1 MKFTD
6 LRLAE
11 PIVRAVAAEG
21 YETPTPIQAKA
32 IPEALSGNDV
42 LGCAQTGTGKTGAF
56 ALPILHMLA
65 ANPGPTAPGQPRALI
80 LCPTR
85 ELASQIHESFRVY
98 GRGLKLHSTAVF
110 GGVGKGNQIRN
121 LRRGVDI
128 LVATP
133 GRLFDLMSDGFIDLS
148 RVETLVLDEAD
159 QMLDMGFIHDIRKVV
174 QMIPE
179 SRQTLF
185 FSATMPKEIRRLAD
199 AILRDPVFVE
209 AAPVATTADSIEQSV
224 FFVTK
229 KNKPELL
236 SRLLSSEYMGRT
248 LVFSRTKHG
257 ADKLVKGLRKT
268 GVRADAI
275 HGNKS
280 QNARTRALDAFKAGR
295 THVLVATDI
304 ASRGID
310 VDAVTHVINYDI
322 PNVPESYVHRIGRT
336 ARAGASG
343 IAVSFCDYDEVS
355 DLRMIERL
363 IKQRLNV
370 VENHAE
376 LLFQAPDPGQRTGGQ
391 GQSRGGGHSSGK
403 SNSGPPRRRRGAP
416 RATPARRTSAPVARR
431 PAGAPPSEP
440 DRHAFPRTAPARGIA
455 PKPTT
460 ERSVVPPHDR
470 VFARLDRAAVSAVP
484 FVTASPVRT
493 PTLPRGTR
501 PRRRVTS
508 RATRC
513 SCSKFKNT
521 PRPS

>member
-32 IPEALSGNDV
+32 IPEALSGHDV

-56 ALPILHMLA
+56 ALPILHTLA
-65 ANPGPTAPGQPRALI
+65 KNPAPAAPGQPRALI

-85 ELASQIHESFRVY
+85 ELASQILESFRVY
-98 GRGLKLHSTAVF
+98 GRGLQVRSTAVF

-148 RVETLVLDEAD
+148 LVETLVLDEAD

-174 QMIPE
+174 QVIPE

-236 SRLLSSEYMGRT
+236 SRLLASEYMGRT

-257 ADKLVKGLRKT
+257 ADKLVKGLRKS

-280 QNARTRALDAFKAGR
+280 QNARTRALDGFKAGR

-310 VDAVTHVINYDI
+310 VNEVTHVINYDI

-343 IAVSFCDYDEVS
+343 IAVSFCDYDEVG
-355 DLRMIERL
+355 DLRAIERL
-363 IKQRLNV
+363 TKQRLNV
-370 VENHAE
+370 VEQRFEE
-376 LLFQAPDPGQRTGGQ
+376 LLYDAPSPDTRPPRSKPFKKKAPSGGGGGGGGQRGPRRRTGG
-391 GQSRGGGHSSGK
+391 GPK
-403 SNSGPPRRRRGAP
+403 SNSAP
-416 RATPARRTSAPVARR
+416 
-431 PAGAPPSEP
+431 G
-440 DRHAFPRTAPARGIA
+440 G
-455 PKPTT
+455 K
-460 ERSVVPPHDR
+460 
-470 VFARLDRAAVSAVP
+470 
-484 FVTASPVRT
+484 
-493 PTLPRGTR
+493 R
-501 PRRRVTS
+501 PRRK
-508 RATRC
+508 A
-513 SCSKFKNT
+513 
-521 PRPS
+521 PGGRPSKRY